1 MSLTPFTY
9 LLVLPLRKS
18 EELQFRLEEEAI
30 DKTALENQ
38 RTDTEERIFE
48 LEEALAAAK
57 EANER
62 IEAQLK
68 GGGAAPGPAGDGPAP
83 PPPPAADDSE
93 KAQKLAAAE
102 ARAQELEATLKELQE
117 KQLNV
122 GYLHGKPVC
131 CSTPFFNNHPLFSS
145 G

>member
-1 MSLTPFTY
+1 MDLTPFTG
-9 LLVLPLRKS
+9 LPFLPLRKS

-62 IEAQLK
+62 IEAQMK
-68 GGGAAPGPAGDGPAP
+68 ERGAAPGPAGDGPAPP

-122 GYLHGKPVC
+122 GYLQVKHVYC
-131 CSTPFFNNHPLFSS
+131 RTIS
-145 G
+145 